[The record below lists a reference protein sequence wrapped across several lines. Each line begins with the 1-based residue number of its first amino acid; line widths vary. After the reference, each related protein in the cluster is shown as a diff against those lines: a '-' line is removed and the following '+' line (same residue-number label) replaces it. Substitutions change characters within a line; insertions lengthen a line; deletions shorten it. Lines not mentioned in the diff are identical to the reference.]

1 MKDLLFIFSL
11 LASTSVVADPENTP
25 ISCVDLSFKTVAGLQ
40 YRQVGCEKF
49 HITFLS
55 SDGHVSDVSE
65 TVFSENFVTS
75 TGDTEFQTYSTTQR
89 WTWSRDGKSLI
100 QDSYSDVFNK
110 TSLDKMYWTTSKVYT
125 LDLPGKVKLSVHEIF
140 RVESVD
146 GNVSIETED
155 RESLFD
161 SLVL

>member
-1 MKDLLFIFSL
+1 MKNLLFIFSL
-11 LASTSVVADPENTP
+11 LASTLGMADQENIP
-25 ISCVDLSFKTVAGLQ
+25 VSCVDLSFKTVAGLQ

-55 SDGHVSDVSE
+55 SDGNASDVSDI
-65 TVFSENFVTS
+65 VFSENFVTS
-75 TGDTEFQTYSTTQR
+75 TGDTEFQTYSKTQR

-110 TSLDKMYWTTSKVYT
+110 ASLDKMYWTTSKVYT
-125 LDLPGKVKLSVHEIF
+125 LDSAGKVKLSVHEIF

-146 GNVSIETED
+146 GTVSVETED
-155 RESLFD
+155 RESLYD
-161 SLVL
+161 SLVH

>member
-1 MKDLLFIFSL
+1 M
-11 LASTSVVADPENTP
+11 AHPENTQAN
-25 ISCVDLSFKTVAGLQ
+25 CVDLSFKTAAGSGFFQ

-55 SDGHVSDVSE
+55 SEGNVSDISDM
-65 TVFSENFVTS
+65 VFSENFVTT
-75 TGDTEFQTYSTTQR
+75 TGDTEFQVYSKTTR

-110 TSLDKMYWTTSKVYT
+110 TSLDKMYWTTSKVYS
-125 LDLPGKVKLSVHEIF
+125 LDSSGKVKLSVHEIF

-146 GNVSIETED
+146 GNVSAETEA
-155 RESLFD
+155 RENLFD
-161 SLVL
+161 RLVH